1 MSATLRRLCYFSQ
14 SLIEGSAEAKALEI
28 ERLLAVARRINA
40 EMGVTGMLMTSDD
53 CFAQILEGRPEAVGT
68 IYGRIRQDG
77 RHAGVTLLRDDPVV
91 DRAFAGWA
99 MRSVHSLSWPQM
111 AEMRPQ
117 PLYQRLTTLAT
128 EATPQPSLSE

>member
-1 MSATLRRLCYFSQ
+1 MSATLRRLCYFSR

-28 ERLLAVARRINA
+28 ERLLAVARRIK
-40 EMGVTGMLMTSDD
+40 MDVTGMLMTSED
-53 CFAQILEGRPEAVGT
+53 CFAQILEGTPEAVGT

-77 RHAGVTLLRDDPVV
+77 RHAGVILLRDDPAV

-111 AEMRPQ
+111 AKMRPQ
-117 PLYQRLTTLAT
+117 PLYQRLTTLAA
-128 EATPQPSLSE
+128 EAPQ